1 MRVGIYIKV
10 RKGGGFENFEDI
22 KWATRS
28 RKSKDRHVQHNGHKE
43 KERKKRTSTN
53 LQKTKD

>member
-28 RKSKDRHVQHNGHKE
+28 RKSKDRQHNGHKE